1 MYRLDQIQTDVVRK
15 LEEERKDD
23 KVHRNKETIIS
34 DKKEKK
40 ENSLKK
46 NQHQKKRYYT
56 IDGVKYSN
64 EKIIVEAEKKQ
75 EINTSGIFIDSK
87 K

>member
-1 MYRLDQIQTDVVRK
+1 MYRLDQIQTNVVRK
-15 LEEERKDD
+15 LQEERKDD
-23 KVHRNKETIIS
+23 KVHRNKETVIS

-40 ENSLKK
+40 ENDLKK
-46 NQHQKKRYYT
+46 KQAQKKRYYT

-64 EKIIVEAEKKQ
+64 EKIIVEAEKK
-75 EINTSGIFIDSK
+75 EDINSSGIFIDSK

>member
-15 LEEERKDD
+15 LQEEIKDD

-40 ENSLKK
+40 ENDLTTPDT
-46 NQHQKKRYYT
+46 Q
-56 IDGVKYSN
+56 V
-64 EKIIVEAEKKQ
+64 EKSEKQYHWKAALRVHR
-75 EINTSGIFIDSK
+75 
-87 K
+87 

>member
-15 LEEERKDD
+15 LQEEIKDD

-34 DKKEKK
+34 DKKVKK
-40 ENSLKK
+40 ENDLKK
-46 NQHQKKRYYT
+46 KQSQKKRYYT

-64 EKIIVEAEKKQ
+64 EKIIVEAEKK
-75 EINTSGIFIDSK
+75 EDINSSGIFIDSK